1 MTVQVM
7 PGAPVRP
14 DEGHAE
20 AYDFRSPATLARE
33 QARAL
38 DLAFETF
45 ARQWG
50 TQLTAKLRTVCRVTV
65 GGIAISAYDDYTA
78 RLPEG
83 AALALIPMEGATAR
97 AVFQLPAADLL
108 GWVGRMV
115 GGAGVIPPPERP
127 FTTVELAMIRRL
139 LDESLEELGYSFG
152 AILPRELAIEA
163 VHVSAQLAQAAAPAD
178 LMVVASFRLRVGEAE
193 TAATLAIPASVLL
206 PALGSVAEPAGP
218 AENAARLR
226 SQLAAAPVGVAAR
239 FAPLTVNP
247 GVVLDLA
254 VGDVLRLPHPAS
266 RPLEVAVDGIAVAT
280 AAIGSTGSRLAC
292 VVVDTEES

>member
-7 PGAPVRP
+7 PGVAARP
-14 DEGHAE
+14 DAE
-20 AYDFRSPATLARE
+20 VYDFRSPATLARD

-50 TQLTAKLRTVCRVTV
+50 IQFTAKLRTVCRIATT
-65 GGIAISAYDDYTA
+65 GTAISAYDDYTA
-78 RLPEG
+78 RMPAG
-83 AALALIPMEGATAR
+83 AALALIPMGPAGAR
-97 AVFQLPAADLL
+97 AVFQLSAADML
-108 GWVGRMV
+108 GWVGRML
-115 GGAGVIPPPERP
+115 GGAGVLPPPERP
-127 FTTVELAMIRRL
+127 FTTIELAMIRKL
-139 LDESLEELGYSFG
+139 LDETLEELGYSFG
-152 AILPRELAIEA
+152 AFLPRDLAVEA
-163 VHVSAQLAQAAAPAD
+163 VHASAQLAQAAAPAD
-178 LMVVASFRLRVGEAE
+178 LMVVASFHLRIGEAE

-206 PALGSVAEPAGP
+206 PALGSVEEPAGP
-218 AENAARLR
+218 SENAERLR
-226 SQLAAAPVGVAAR
+226 GQLAAAPVGVAAR

-266 RPLEVAVDGIAVAT
+266 RPLDVAVDGIAVAT

>member
-7 PGAPVRP
+7 PGVAARP
-14 DEGHAE
+14 DAE
-20 AYDFRSPATLARE
+20 VYDFRSPATLARD

-50 TQLTAKLRTVCRVTV
+50 TQLTAKLPTVCRIAV
-65 GGIAISAYDDYTA
+65 GGVAISAYDDYTA
-78 RLPEG
+78 RLPAG
-83 AALALIPMEGATAR
+83 AALALIPMGVAAR
-97 AVFQLPAADLL
+97 AVFQLPAAGLL
-108 GWVGRMV
+108 DWVGRML
-115 GGAGVIPPPERP
+115 GGAGVLPPPERP

-152 AILPRELAIEA
+152 AYLPRELAVEA
-163 VHVSAQLAQAAAPAD
+163 VHASAQLAQAAAPAD
-178 LMVVASFRLRVGEAE
+178 LMVVASFRLRIGEAE
-193 TAATLAIPASVLL
+193 TDATLAIPAAVLL
-206 PALGSVAEPAGP
+206 PALGSVEEPAGP
-218 AENAARLR
+218 AENAERLR
-226 SQLAAAPVGVAAR
+226 GQLAAAPVGVAAR
-239 FAPLTVNP
+239 FTPLTVNP

-254 VGDVLRLPHPAS
+254 VGDVLRLHHPAS
-266 RPLEVAVDGIAVAT
+266 RPLDVAVDGIAVAT

>member
-7 PGAPVRP
+7 SGAGARP
-14 DEGHAE
+14 DAA

-33 QARAL
+33 QARSL

-50 TQLTAKLRTVCRVTV
+50 TQLTAKLRTICRVSAAGV
-65 GGIAISAYDDYTA
+65 VISAYDDYTA
-78 RLPEG
+78 HLPAG
-83 AALALIPMEGATAR
+83 VALALIPFPGITPR
-97 AVFQLPAADLL
+97 AVFQLSSGDLL
-108 GWVGRMV
+108 AWVGRML

-127 FTTVELAMIRRL
+127 FTTVELALVRRL
-139 LDESLEELGYSFG
+139 LDESLEELGYSLG
-152 AILPRELAIEA
+152 DILPRELAVEA
-163 VHVSAQLAQAAAPAD
+163 VHTSATLAQAAAPGD
-178 LMVVASFRLRVGEAE
+178 LMVVASFRIRVGEAE
-193 TAATLAIPASVLL
+193 TAATLAIPANILL
-206 PALGSVAEPAGP
+206 PALGTVEEPAGP

-226 SQLAAAPVGVAAR
+226 AQLAAAPVGVAAR
-239 FAPLTVNP
+239 LAPLTVNP
-247 GVVLDLA
+247 GMVLDLA

-266 RPLEVAVDGIAVAT
+266 RPLDVAVDGITVAT